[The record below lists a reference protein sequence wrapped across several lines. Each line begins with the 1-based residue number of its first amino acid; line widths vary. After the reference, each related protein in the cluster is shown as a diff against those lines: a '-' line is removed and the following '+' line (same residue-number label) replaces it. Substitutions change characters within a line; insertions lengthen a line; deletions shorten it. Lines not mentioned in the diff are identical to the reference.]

1 MDADGRFDSPHN
13 PTQVGSRSILRRLA
27 GHWRGILLLWLALAV
42 PVVYLIY
49 TFVEPTYEAFSLLQV
64 QPTRTQ
70 LFGPDLHDGM
80 DKSIAQP
87 YLETQIQLIGSDK
100 VLDGALAWPATA
112 TSPLI
117 AKLPMIANSKDPKT
131 DLRKELVV
139 DIVKNTFMIRVA
151 LASRDPQEAAAIVN
165 AVVDSYLE
173 QHSVYHRSAN
183 KILKA
188 SLQDELH
195 TLELKIA
202 EKKKELKALFESG
215 HIIRLTQHLVKPNI
229 AKEDATGVR
238 PALVATEEQYTKAT
252 DRLLQADLDLIDAQ
266 AQLEAAR
273 SAKAP
278 ALSEKLPEREAAV
291 EEAKRKRAGYAQY
304 IERLEVQTKISSTD
318 TFNATMVNR
327 ELEGLLRMRELI
339 EQKLEELQFESKH
352 DVYRI
357 TMHDRAQVP
366 KVPATIKRLIYMP
379 AAAAGILFLIV
390 GLFLIQELKPGRV
403 GDTDGAPSE
412 ASA

>member
-13 PTQVGSRSILRRLA
+13 PTQVDSRSILRRLA
-27 GHWRGILLLWLALAV
+27 GHWRGILLLWLVLAA
-42 PVVYLIY
+42 PAAYLIY
-49 TFVEPTYEAFSLLQV
+49 NLVQPTYEAFSLLQV
-64 QPTRTQ
+64 QPTQ
-70 LFGPDLHDGM
+70 PDLFGPASNYAM
-80 DKSIAQP
+80 NQAIAQP
-87 YLETQIQLIGSDK
+87 YLETQVQLIGSDK
-100 VLDGALAWPATA
+100 VLDGALARPAAA
-112 TSPLI
+112 TS
-117 AKLPMIANSKDPKT
+117 PMIANSKDPKT
-131 DLRKELVV
+131 DLRKEMVIE
-139 DIVKNTFMIRVA
+139 IVKNTFMIRVA

-318 TFNATMVNR
+318 TFNATMVSR
-327 ELEGLLRMRELI
+327 ELESLQRMEEI
-339 EQKLEELQFESKH
+339 IAQKLEELSFESKQ

-366 KVPATIKRLIYMP
+366 KVPATKKRLIYMP

-390 GLFLIQELKPGRV
+390 GLFLIQELKPGRA
-403 GDTDGAPSE
+403 GDTDRAPSE